1 MNSDDYGR
9 LIYLVILAAAIGGSM
24 LLTYRGALGRMAQ
37 QLSIWGLIF
46 VGVAAGYGLWSDISA
61 SRPRMAVVDDSGSL
75 QVPQA
80 PDGHYYLT
88 LKINGQPVDFMIDT
102 GATEVVLSQADAAKV
117 GIDVGTLN
125 YFGEASTANGM
136 VRTAQVTLDDVALAD
151 TDEGS
156 MRAWVNEGDLDIS
169 LLGMA
174 YLRRFSSMEFSDGI
188 LRLTR

>member
-9 LIYLVILAAAIGGSM
+9 LIYLVVLAAAIGGSM
-24 LLTYRGALGRMAQ
+24 LLSYRGALGRMAQ

-61 SRPRMAVVDDSGSL
+61 SRPRLAVVDEQGSL

-88 LKINGQPVDFMIDT
+88 LMISGQPVDFMIDT
-102 GATEVVLSQADAAKV
+102 GASEVVLSQQDATRI
-117 GIDVGTLN
+117 GIDVSTLS

-136 VRTAQVTLDDVALAD
+136 VRTARVTLEDVVLAG

-156 MRAWVNEGDLDIS
+156 LRAWVNEGELDIS
-169 LLGMA
+169 LLGMSF
-174 YLRRFSSMEFSDGI
+174 LHRFASMEFSDGI